1 MSERFQLVLGTHNQ
15 KKRRELQLLLSDMPI
30 DVLTLDE
37 FPNALSVE
45 ETGTTFQENAALK
58 ATVQAQH
65 LNCWVMG
72 EDSGLSVAALNGA
85 PGVYSARFAGQDGN
99 DKANN
104 AKLVESLIDTPEHRR
119 NAWYTCH
126 MTLSDPQGQ
135 VVIDVESSCQGF
147 IVLQPRGDAG
157 FGYDPYFELREYR
170 HTFAELGDSVKSV
183 LSHRAK
189 AMRLFLARFKALS
202 PSTVS

>member
-30 DVLTLDE
+30 DVLSLDE

-65 LNCWVMG
+65 LDCWVMG

-85 PGVYSARFAGQDGN
+85 PGVYSARFAGQDGD

-104 AKLVESLIDTPEHRR
+104 
-119 NAWYTCH
+119 Y
-126 MTLSDPQGQ
+126 
-135 VVIDVESSCQGF
+135 
-147 IVLQPRGDAG
+147 
-157 FGYDPYFELREYR
+157 YR
-170 HTFAELGDSVKSV
+170 
-183 LSHRAK
+183 
-189 AMRLFLARFKALS
+189 
-202 PSTVS
+202 